1 VTNARA
7 VLVGLVIVASLASV
21 SYSGVIRSPGE
32 VSFVQNY
39 GIENSATDNS
49 LAQVHS
55 IMTVTTDKSYYLPGE
70 PVNITATLNG
80 PLALTCPTSL
90 TMYFVIIDSYDRVI
104 YDMSRHGYWLQVITT
119 LVVRDQLVRSFIWNQ
134 VDDNGAPVG
143 FPKCLQAEVIVPAW
157 NMPLSAFAQFEI
169 NPMPTSFQIELF
181 PGWNLVS
188 SPLVNDSCWAGGIGL
203 ENGSVVAKWDP
214 PTQSYLNM
222 YIVGSSPERRDFR
235 LVAGCSYFIWSPQ
248 DQTVILRGCSPNAFS
263 QFSVNLDV
271 PIYGG
276 WICVG
281 FSSLGPGWN
290 ASDIPALVKGAKVL
304 VVCKWEPIYHVYKAY
319 LPGSSPPSH
328 DFVIGPGVGC
338 WLWVDGPGT
347 LTYSP

>member
-1 VTNARA
+1 M
-7 VLVGLVIVASLASV
+7 GLVIVASLASV

-104 YDMSRHGYWLQVITT
+104 YDMSRHVIVLMVVTT
-119 LVVRDQLVRSFIWNQ
+119 LIVGEELVRSFIWNQ
-134 VDDNGAPVG
+134 VDDYGTPVG
-143 FPKCLQAEVIVPAW
+143 FPKCLRAEVIVPAW
-157 NMPLSAFAQFEI
+157 NMRLSAFAQFEI

-181 PGWNLVS
+181 LGWDLVS
-188 SPLVNDSCWAGGIGL
+188 LPLLNDSWWAGGIGL
-203 ENGSVVAKWDP
+203 ENGSVVAKWDA
-214 PTQSYLNM
+214 PTQSYANM
-222 YIVGSSPERRDFR
+222 YIVGFSPERRDFR
-235 LVAGCSYFIWSPQ
+235 LVAGCSYFMWTQQ
-248 DQTVILRGCSPNAFS
+248 DQTIILRGCSPYAFS

-271 PIYGG
+271 PGVGG

-290 ASDIPALVKGAKVL
+290 ASDIDALVKGAKVL
-304 VVCKWEPIYHVYKAY
+304 MVCIWDPNMHAYKVYI
-319 LPGSSPPSH
+319 PGVTPPSH
-328 DFVIGPGVGC
+328 DFVIDPGDGC
-338 WLWVDGPGT
+338 WLSLDGPGT